1 MSDWKKNCAW
11 YESAVFYH
19 IYPLGMCGVE
29 KHRGEYE
36 ENGEP
41 RRHFAQMEKLIP
53 HSISDLALNR
63 RGMVTKPSI
72 IIRWMRA
79 WAIMPCSGILWMPV
93 TQHR

>member
-53 HSISDLALNR
+53 HMKRLGITALYI
-63 RGMVTKPSI
+63 G
-72 IIRWMRA
+72 
-79 WAIMPCSGILWMPV
+79 PC
-93 TQHR
+93 

>member
-41 RRHFAQMEKLIP
+41 RRHFEI
-53 HSISDLALNR
+53 
-63 RGMVTKPSI
+63 G
-72 IIRWMRA
+72 RA
-79 WAIMPCSGILWMPV
+79 HV
-93 TQHR
+93 